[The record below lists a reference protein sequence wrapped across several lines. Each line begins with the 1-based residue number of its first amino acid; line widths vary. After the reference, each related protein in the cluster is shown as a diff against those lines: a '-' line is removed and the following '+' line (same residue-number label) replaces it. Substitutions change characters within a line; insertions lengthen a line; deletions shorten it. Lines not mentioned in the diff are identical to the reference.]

1 MHWDRAICS
10 PPTQPAKC
18 LKSRPDLVQTS
29 DLIMA
34 NSFPSLSQGSR
45 AFPLPSI
52 PEDTLHY
59 TLHLPSTAEQDES
72 SLAVLISDYVQS
84 LLIQPWLWNKDA
96 WELKPAE
103 GVRGKL
109 EGRMRVGDAVDD
121 EWLVV
126 WLLREVSRRWK
137 ELVIRYVRLSCAK
150 AIIQGFG

>member
-1 MHWDRAICS
+1 
-10 PPTQPAKC
+10 
-18 LKSRPDLVQTS
+18 
-29 DLIMA
+29 
-34 NSFPSLSQGSR
+34 
-45 AFPLPSI
+45 
-52 PEDTLHY
+52 
-59 TLHLPSTAEQDES
+59 
-72 SLAVLISDYVQS
+72 LAVLISDYVQS

-137 ELVIRYVRLSCAK
+137 ELVIRYVRLSGAK
-150 AIIQGFG
+150 ARAQEFG